1 MYFRWHGQNY
11 WVRRQ
16 FGSSMGG
23 HANTI
28 ALRTGL
34 HRGFYLVYIHPISL
48 TSLDLLADW
57 LRHESLDFDEMHKQ
71 GDVWTVLY
79 VALHVIDGQMVRRQ
93 MGLDVVLLHFALC
106 TCRSIAFCFMSRR
119 RWEVEGLHDTPERPS
134 DRASAAKRAA
144 RSPQF
149 LSHRHSA
156 CTGEILV
163 YSFGLF
169 PKPRPRLESLIPTSL

>member
-1 MYFRWHGQNY
+1 M
-11 WVRRQ
+11 
-16 FGSSMGG
+16 
-23 HANTI
+23 
-28 ALRTGL
+28 
-34 HRGFYLVYIHPISL
+34 
-48 TSLDLLADW
+48 
-57 LRHESLDFDEMHKQ
+57 
-71 GDVWTVLY
+71 
-79 VALHVIDGQMVRRQ
+79 ALHVIDGQMVRRQ

-163 YSFGLF
+163 YSFGSLPLTESRHNCCVFDPDKPVEAFPVAFAASLF
-169 PKPRPRLESLIPTSL
+169 LHGNCVVNVIEGCRC